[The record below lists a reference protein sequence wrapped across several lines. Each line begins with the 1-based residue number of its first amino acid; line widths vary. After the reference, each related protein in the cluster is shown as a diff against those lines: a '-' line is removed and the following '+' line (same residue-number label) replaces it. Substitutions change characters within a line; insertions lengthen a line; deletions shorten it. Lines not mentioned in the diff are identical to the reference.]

1 MLRGDGGV
9 CSDHA
14 SLLCASQTSTCI
26 WHFQS
31 LYVMQAGSNKTPDAP
46 FQKLVL
52 SLTRLEHVLK
62 VCMCLVS

>member
-14 SLLCASQTSTCI
+14 SLLYASQTSTCI

-31 LYVMQAGSNKTPDAP
+31 LYVMQAGSNKTPDVP
-46 FQKLVL
+46 FK
-52 SLTRLEHVLK
+52 RW
-62 VCMCLVS
+62 C